1 MAYRHRVQKRASGGR
16 VQLRGQQVID
26 EAKADNDGF
35 KRGGKAGKK
44 DGGMADGKKGMERM
58 DKPRRAS
65 GGRVAMARGGSP
77 FSAAGKGGSDAP
89 KSGSECA

>member
-1 MAYRHRVQKRASGGR
+1 MAARHRAMKRASGGR
-16 VQLRGQQVID
+16 IQLRGQQVID

-35 KRGGKAGKK
+35 KRGGKAMK
-44 DGGMADGKKGMERM
+44 DGGMAAGKKGMDRM

-77 FSAAGKGGSDAP
+77 FSAAGKSGGDAP
-89 KSGSECA
+89 AKGSECA

>member
-1 MAYRHRVQKRASGGR
+1 MAARHRAMKRASGGR

-35 KRGGKAGKK
+35 KRGGKAMK
-44 DGGMADGKKGMERM
+44 DGGMADGKRGMERM